1 VPSSGDK
8 PIRLSAHAAGY
19 MTKRGF
25 SAGEVEHAI
34 RNGAWEPA
42 DLGRMQTIVN
52 VPYRGLWN
60 GRYYET
66 KQVRPV
72 FVQEADEI
80 VVVTVYTYYFGDPKE
95 AQP

>member
-1 VPSSGDK
+1 M
-8 PIRLSAHAAGY
+8 PIRLFAHAAGY
-19 MTKRGF
+19 TAKRGF
-25 SAGEVEHAI
+25 SVSEVEHAI
-34 RNGAWEPA
+34 RTGTWEPA
-42 DLGRMQTIVN
+42 DLGRIQTIVN
-52 VPYRGLWN
+52 FSFRSHWN

-80 VVVTVYTYYFGDPKE
+80 VVITVYTYYFGDSTE